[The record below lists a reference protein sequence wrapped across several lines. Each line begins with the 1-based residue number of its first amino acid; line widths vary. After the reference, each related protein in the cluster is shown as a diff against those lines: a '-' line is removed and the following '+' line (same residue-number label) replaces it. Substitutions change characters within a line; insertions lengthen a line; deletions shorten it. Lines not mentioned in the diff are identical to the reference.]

1 MDGLQR
7 KGMGNCE
14 AQNTSTFLLQSFR
27 GESISTAKM
36 QAESNE
42 EDPFEAIRIR
52 YFVHDHCQTE
62 LALLQLESPHQVKI
76 FLVQAIISSS
86 TRGIATV
93 LANSQCSQD
102 KVSFYNSTTKHC
114 ILNNRESKNSHVV
127 TLAWQYQSMK
137 QSQSVWMS
145 HWTHTSCRKANEA
158 PKRLGD
164 DSGEVSDGR
173 KQHQSLSG
181 PELERCSSEFVG
193 GFGDL
198 NKGKGIDFM
207 KDNRTMSSKKLRNEV
222 FEGQSSFPVFKPSQD
237 RDSVLS
243 QKNGVSLGRTA
254 DYLSL
259 MPGQAPPEV
268 EIQKRKPQF
277 QTEDINLA
285 PEKRVKSNSLLE
297 RSSRVVST
305 PIQDDFVRSTAVTVP
320 CEFEGRRAPI
330 QSFFYGL
337 DHINEPGC
345 ASLVHKKKMNK
356 NDGLLFCDPSTSNNQ
371 LRDFFGKSFQTVPNH
386 SDFELFSSQISPRD
400 NIKLEK
406 LYQGSYALPSLPSV
420 HDVETMRMRATIDS
434 REEFSRGPPKF
445 TQTTHRFFITKKTDV
460 NLPDGAQMFRESA
473 TSNEFKGKMVTG
485 LLALSPDF
493 GFHVKQ
499 GEQMQPLGSSTKN
512 EGKENTGNVKASAVV
527 EENDSSADGI
537 ENTENFKTSA
547 VDEENDS
554 SAETDAMDIHA
565 LCENHISG
573 VASLQSH
580 KVSNF
585 IQLYWLPLAT
595 QGIWTSARAK
605 SHQLLKLECLQNN
618 RESKNSHVVTLAWQ
632 YQSMKQSQSVWMSHW
647 THTSC
652 RKANEAPK
660 RLGDDS
666 GEVSDGRKQHQS
678 LSGPELE
685 RCSSEFVGGFGDL
698 NKGKGIDFMKDNR
711 TMSSK
716 KLRNEVFEGQS
727 SFPVFKP
734 SQDRDS
740 VLSQKNGVSLG
751 RTADYLSLMPG
762 QAPPEVEIQK
772 RKPQFQT
779 EDINLAPEKRVKSN
793 SLLERSS
800 RVVSTPI
807 QDDFVRS
814 TAVTVPCEFEGRRAP
829 IQSFFYGLDHINEPG
844 CASLVHK
851 KKMNKNDGLLFC
863 DPSTSNN
870 QLRDFFGKSFQT
882 VPNHSDFELFSS
894 QISPRDNIKLEKL
907 YQGSYALPSL
917 PSVHDVET
925 MRMRAT
931 IDSREEFSRGPPKFT
946 QTTHRFFITKKTDV
960 NLPDGAQMFRES
972 ATSNEFKGKM
982 VTGLLALSPDFGFHV
997 KQGEQMQPLGSSTKN
1012 EGKENTGNVK
1022 ASAVVEENDS
1032 SADGIEN
1039 TENFKTSAVD
1049 EENDS
1054 SAETD
1059 AMDIHALCENH
1070 ISGVASLQSHK
1081 DISEGQKSPASQAGV
1096 PPVRQETKGRQINT
1110 ELPDIKQELPVLP
1123 GVARSPDDME
1133 TSTSRTQ
1140 SLDVE
1145 CFLPHPEHSTN
1156 SKSSDCHNAPS
1167 RLDPYS
1173 RWVKRLKPSASD
1185 SFGYDTQSSK
1195 VEEASSR
1202 RKFNKLISKMPRHR
1216 KSISE
1221 PKKSKSC
1228 GKEQAVTD
1236 QTAESPRNSK
1246 SYSTDSARKSQEIT
1260 LSHAWVQ
1267 RWCHKPSASPKK
1279 KPKAMVVSEP
1289 ECSVATLDFQNKQFA
1304 SIAAMALMGKAMNG
1318 FRPCEFRKRG
1328 SSVIWNT
1335 RGFRDELS

>member
-1 MDGLQR
+1 
-7 KGMGNCE
+7 
-14 AQNTSTFLLQSFR
+14 
-27 GESISTAKM
+27 
-36 QAESNE
+36 
-42 EDPFEAIRIR
+42 
-52 YFVHDHCQTE
+52 
-62 LALLQLESPHQVKI
+62 
-76 FLVQAIISSS
+76 
-86 TRGIATV
+86 
-93 LANSQCSQD
+93 
-102 KVSFYNSTTKHC
+102 
-114 ILNNRESKNSHVV
+114 
-127 TLAWQYQSMK
+127 MK

-173 KQHQSLSG
+173 KHHQSLSG
-181 PELERCSSEFVG
+181 PEMERCSSEFVG

-207 KDNRTMSSKKLRNEV
+207 KDNRTMISKKLRNEV

-243 QKNGVSLGRTA
+243 LKNGVSLGRTA
-254 DYLSL
+254 DYISL
-259 MPGQAPPEV
+259 MPGQAPPDV
-268 EIQKRKPQF
+268 EIQKRKPHF

-400 NIKLEK
+400 NIKLENF
-406 LYQGSYALPSLPSV
+406 YHGSYALPSLPSV

-434 REEFSRGPPKF
+434 REEFSRDPPKF
-445 TQTTHRFFITKKTDV
+445 TQTTHRFFITKKNDV

-473 TSNEFKGKMVTG
+473 TSTEFKGKMVTE

-499 GEQMQPLGSSTKN
+499 GEQMQPLGSSTES
-512 EGKENTGNVKASAVV
+512 EGKENNGNVKASAVV
-527 EENDSSADGI
+527 EENDSSADRI
-537 ENTENFKTSA
+537 ENTENVMTSA

-565 LCENHISG
+565 FFENHISG

-580 KVSNF
+580 K
-585 IQLYWLPLAT
+585 
-595 QGIWTSARAK
+595 
-605 SHQLLKLECLQNN
+605 E
-618 RESKNSHVVTLAWQ
+618 
-632 YQSMKQSQSVWMSHW
+632 
-647 THTSC
+647 
-652 RKANEAPK
+652 
-660 RLGDDS
+660 
-666 GEVSDGRKQHQS
+666 
-678 LSGPELE
+678 
-685 RCSSEFVGGFGDL
+685 
-698 NKGKGIDFMKDNR
+698 
-711 TMSSK
+711 
-716 KLRNEVFEGQS
+716 
-727 SFPVFKP
+727 
-734 SQDRDS
+734 
-740 VLSQKNGVSLG
+740 
-751 RTADYLSLMPG
+751 
-762 QAPPEVEIQK
+762 
-772 RKPQFQT
+772 
-779 EDINLAPEKRVKSN
+779 
-793 SLLERSS
+793 
-800 RVVSTPI
+800 
-807 QDDFVRS
+807 
-814 TAVTVPCEFEGRRAP
+814 
-829 IQSFFYGLDHINEPG
+829 
-844 CASLVHK
+844 
-851 KKMNKNDGLLFC
+851 
-863 DPSTSNN
+863 
-870 QLRDFFGKSFQT
+870 
-882 VPNHSDFELFSS
+882 
-894 QISPRDNIKLEKL
+894 
-907 YQGSYALPSL
+907 
-917 PSVHDVET
+917 
-925 MRMRAT
+925 
-931 IDSREEFSRGPPKFT
+931 
-946 QTTHRFFITKKTDV
+946 
-960 NLPDGAQMFRES
+960 
-972 ATSNEFKGKM
+972 
-982 VTGLLALSPDFGFHV
+982 
-997 KQGEQMQPLGSSTKN
+997 
-1012 EGKENTGNVK
+1012 
-1022 ASAVVEENDS
+1022 
-1032 SADGIEN
+1032 
-1039 TENFKTSAVD
+1039 
-1049 EENDS
+1049 
-1054 SAETD
+1054 
-1059 AMDIHALCENH
+1059 
-1070 ISGVASLQSHK
+1070 
-1081 DISEGQKSPASQAGV
+1081 ISEGQKSPPSQAGV
-1096 PPVRQETKGRQINT
+1096 PPVRQETKGTQMNT

-1185 SFGYDTQSSK
+1185 SFGYGTKSSE

-1202 RKFNKLISKMPRHR
+1202 RKFSKLISKMPRHR

-1236 QTAESPRNSK
+1236 QTAESPRNAK

-1267 RWCHKPSASPKK
+1267 RWCHKPSACPKK
-1279 KPKAMVVSEP
+1279 KPKAVVVSEP

-1335 RGFRDELS
+1335 RGFRDDLS